1 MINRSCS
8 GHRCSSAAQRCAGAL
23 SRARPMT
30 AGGMLLL
37 ALVAILA
44 GCSSAPTQ
52 PAPRASLPNQVFGD
66 LDSQDKAHPIE
77 IPPEVARALLPP
89 LPGSASGTVRAAVER
104 RFDVAANNAPAR
116 EVFVGLAEGTPY
128 SVVVHPDVQGA
139 ISLDL
144 KGVTFIEALEV
155 LRTVHG
161 YDYERAGNRVMI
173 MGQGMRT
180 RMFPVNYL
188 NLVRKGMS
196 ETQVASTD
204 LNAGGSSGKEGGES
218 SGGTQRQNISITT
231 QSEAN
236 FWKEL
241 KETLEAIVGNEAGR
255 KVIINPQSNL
265 VVVRALPAEL
275 DLVEGFLGA
284 THDSV
289 NRQVVLE
296 AKILEVRLSDGFQA
310 GVNWA
315 AVGNAAGTDY
325 LAGQIGGGSL
335 LNGSG
340 KSEIAGAQFDIQ
352 RGERFGPV
360 DSSASSAFGGMFT
373 LGLMSDNFAAFLE
386 LLKLQGEVQVLSS
399 PRVSTVNNQKAVIK
413 VGGDQFYITGVSSSD
428 TQVVGNVTTQSPP
441 EVELTPFF
449 SGIALDVTPQ
459 IDAEGNIVLHIH
471 PTISEVEQT
480 TRAFTLGDSAYELP
494 TAASDVQESDN
505 VVRARSGQIIV
516 IGGLMKEGINE
527 QTASVPVLGD
537 LPLVGSLFQ
546 HKRRTRVK
554 KELVILLK
562 PTVVDSAEQ
571 WKREVG
577 GVRDRMVNFSGT
589 PQP

>member
-1 MINRSCS
+1 MTS
-8 GHRCSSAAQRCAGAL
+8 GCLRAGWPATAAAWSARCSYRW
-23 SRARPMT
+23 
-30 AGGMLLL
+30 
-37 ALVAILA
+37 LVALTWVAVLGGCATAPNKPEPTSSLA
-44 GCSSAPTQ
+44 KETFDDVQGAGKAQ
-52 PAPRASLPNQVFGD
+52 PID
-66 LDSQDKAHPIE
+66 
-77 IPPEVARALLPP
+77 IPPDVARALLPP
-89 LPGSASGTVRAAVER
+89 LPSAVAGSARPAVER

-128 SVVVHPDVQGA
+128 SVVVHPDVQGS

-155 LRTVHG
+155 LRSAHG

-173 MGQGMRT
+173 LGQGMRT
-180 RMFPVNYL
+180 RMFAVNYL
-188 NLVRKGMS
+188 NLARKGVS

-204 LNAGGSSGKEGGES
+204 LSGGGSSGNSAGAGGA
-218 SGGTQRQNISITT
+218 GGGQRHNISINT
-231 QSEAN
+231 QSETN

-241 KETLEAIVGNEAGR
+241 KDTLEAIIGNEGGR
-255 KVIINPQSNL
+255 KVIVNPQSSL
-265 VVVRALPAEL
+265 VIVRALPVEL
-275 DLVEGFLGA
+275 DLVEGYLGA

-315 AVGNAAGTDY
+315 ALGSAGNTDILAAQT
-325 LAGQIGGGSL
+325 GGGSL

-340 KSEIAGAQFDIQ
+340 TSGIDSPPFDPE
-352 RGERFGPV
+352 GGFGPV
-360 DSSASSAFGGMFT
+360 EESLRSAFGGMFT
-373 LGLMSDNFAAFLE
+373 LALRNADNFAAFVE
-386 LLKLQGEVQVLSS
+386 LLKLQGDVQVLSS

-413 VGGDQFYITGVSSSD
+413 VGGDEFYITGVSSSD
-428 TQVVGNVTTQSPP
+428 TQVVGGVAEQTLP

-459 IDAEGNIVLHIH
+459 IDNEGNIVLHIH
-471 PTISEVEQT
+471 PTVSEVEQT
-480 TRAFTLGDSAYELP
+480 TRSFTLSDKAYELP

-516 IGGLMKEGINE
+516 IGGLMKEGTNE
-527 QTASVPVLGD
+527 QIASVPLLGD
-537 LPLVGSLFQ
+537 LPVVGALFR
-546 HKRRTRVK
+546 HTRRVRVK

-562 PTVVDSAEQ
+562 PTVVATDEQ
-571 WKREVG
+571 WRREVG
-577 GVRDRMVNFSGT
+577 SVRDRMVNFSGEAK
-589 PQP
+589 P

>member
-1 MINRSCS
+1 MWWADGLGVYGLTLLVLVAVFIGGCS
-8 GHRCSSAAQRCAGAL
+8 TTPKQAGADK
-23 SRARPMT
+23 T
-30 AGGMLLL
+30 L
-37 ALVAILA
+37 ADK
-44 GCSSAPTQ
+44 
-52 PAPRASLPNQVFGD
+52 VFNEAEAA
-66 LDSQDKAHPIE
+66 DKSGSID

-89 LPGSASGTVRAAVER
+89 LPNGAAGTVRPAVER

-128 SVVVHPDVQGA
+128 SVVVHPDVQGN

-161 YDYERAGNRVMI
+161 FDYERAGNRIMI

-180 RMFPVNYL
+180 RMFSVNYL
-188 NLVRKGMS
+188 NLARKGTS

-204 LNAGGSSGKEGGES
+204 LNAGGSSGQSSTDGG
-218 SGGTQRQNISITT
+218 GGKQQNISVTT

-241 KETLEAIVGNEAGR
+241 KETLEAIVGAEDGR
-255 KVIINPQSNL
+255 KVIVNPQANL
-265 VVVRALPAEL
+265 VVIRALPGEL
-275 DLVEGFLGA
+275 DVVESFLGA

-296 AKILEVRLSDGFQA
+296 AKILEVRLNDSFQA

-315 AVGNAAGTDY
+315 AIGKAGGADY
-325 LAGQIGGGSL
+325 LTSQIGGGSL

-340 KSEIAGAQFDIQ
+340 KSEIAGAEFDIE
-352 RGERFGPV
+352 RGGRFSPA
-360 DSSASSAFGGMFT
+360 DSSVSSAFGGMFT
-373 LGLMSDNFAAFLE
+373 VGLMTDNFVTFVE

-413 VGGDQFYITGVSSSD
+413 VGGDQFYITGITSND
-428 TQVVGNVTTQSPP
+428 TQVVNNVAVPTPP

-459 IDAEGNIVLHIH
+459 IDDKGNIVLHIH
-471 PTISEVEQT
+471 PTISDVEQT
-480 TRAFTLGDSAYELP
+480 TRAFTLGGSAYELP
-494 TAASDVQESDN
+494 TAVSDVQESDN
-505 VVRARSGQIIV
+505 IVRAQSGQIIV
-516 IGGLMKEGINE
+516 IGGLMKEGISE
-527 QTASVPVLGD
+527 QTASVPVLGE
-537 LPLVGSLFQ
+537 LPVVGSLFQ

-562 PTVVDSAEQ
+562 PTVVGSEEQ
-571 WKREVG
+571 WKRELG
-577 GVRDRMVNFSGT
+577 SVRDRMVNFSGG

>member
-1 MINRSCS
+1 MSNKARS
-8 GHRCSSAAQRCAGAL
+8 HRGYDIPT
-23 SRARPMT
+23 ARPADGIGVRHATLILLT
-30 AGGMLLL
+30 AIIS
-37 ALVAILA
+37 A
-44 GCSSAPTQ
+44 CSTT
-52 PAPRASLPNQVFGD
+52 PNQTIPGEGLADKVFHEAGT
-66 LDSQDKAHPIE
+66 QDKGQSID

-89 LPGSASGTVRAAVER
+89 LPSSGTGTSRPAVER

-116 EVFVGLAEGTPY
+116 EIFVGLAEGTPY
-128 SVVVHPDVQGA
+128 SVVVHPDVQGS

-161 YDYERAGNRVMI
+161 YDYERAGNRIMI

-180 RMFPVNYL
+180 RMFSVNYL
-188 NLVRKGMS
+188 NMARKGVS

-204 LNAGGSSGKEGGES
+204 LNAGGSSGQNGGEA
-218 SGGTQRQNISITT
+218 SGGGKQKNISITT
-231 QSEAN
+231 QTEAN

-241 KETLEAIVGNEAGR
+241 KETLEAIVGAEEGR
-255 KVIINPQSNL
+255 KVIVNPQSSL
-265 VVVRALPAEL
+265 VVIRAMPAEL
-275 DLVEGFLGA
+275 DVVESFLGA

-296 AKILEVRLSDGFQA
+296 AKILEVRLNDSFQA

-315 AVGNAAGTDY
+315 AIGSAGGADY
-325 LAGQIGGGSL
+325 LAAQIGGGSL

-340 KSEIAGAQFDIQ
+340 KSEIAGAQFGIE
-352 RGERFGPV
+352 RGERFSPV
-360 DSSASSAFGGMFT
+360 DSSVSSAFGGMFT
-373 LGLMSDNFAAFLE
+373 VGLMTDNFATFFE
-386 LLKLQGEVQVLSS
+386 MLKLQGEVQVLSS

-413 VGGDQFYITGVSSSD
+413 VGGDQFYITGITSND
-428 TQVVGNVTTQSPP
+428 TQVVNNVVIPKPP

-459 IDAEGNIVLHIH
+459 IDGEGNIILHIH

-494 TAASDVQESDN
+494 TAISDVQESDN
-505 VVRARSGQIIV
+505 IVRAQSGQIIV
-516 IGGLMKEGINE
+516 IGGLMKEGISE
-527 QTASVPVLGD
+527 QNASVPVLGD
-537 LPLVGSLFQ
+537 LPLVGTLFQ

-562 PTVVDSAEQ
+562 PTVVANDEQ

-577 GVRDRMVNFSGT
+577 KVRDRMVNFSGA

>member
-1 MINRSCS
+1 MNNGRWGGRRHI
-8 GHRCSSAAQRCAGAL
+8 GAAVQPAAARACAGNPV
-23 SRARPMT
+23 ARWV
-30 AGGMLLL
+30 
-37 ALVAILA
+37 ALVAVFA
-44 GCSSAPTQ
+44 VMSSCSSTPTQ
-52 PAPRASLPNQVFGD
+52 PEPRASLA
-66 LDSQDKAHPIE
+66 DKAFNEADANPKTPSID

-89 LPGSASGTVRAAVER
+89 LPSSASGAAHSTVER

-128 SVVVHPDVQGA
+128 SVVVHPDVQGS

-155 LRTVHG
+155 LRSVHG

-180 RMFPVNYL
+180 RMFSVNYL
-188 NLVRKGMS
+188 TLVRKGIS

-204 LNAGGSSGKEGGES
+204 LNAGGSSSKEGGK
-218 SGGTQRQNISITT
+218 SGGGKRQNISITT
-231 QSEAN
+231 ESEAN

-241 KETLEAIVGNEAGR
+241 KETLEAIVGNENGR
-255 KVIINPQSNL
+255 KVIVNPQSNL
-265 VVVRALPAEL
+265 VIVRAMPAEL

-315 AVGNAAGTDY
+315 ALGNAAGTDY

-340 KSEIAGAQFDIQ
+340 TSEIAGAQFDIQ
-352 RGERFGPV
+352 RGERFPPV

-373 LGLMSDNFAAFLE
+373 LGLMSDNFAAFVE

-428 TQVVGNVTTQSPP
+428 TQVVGNVTTQTPP

-562 PTVVDSAEQ
+562 PTAVSTDEQ

-577 GVRDRMVNFSGT
+577 SVRSRMVNFSGA